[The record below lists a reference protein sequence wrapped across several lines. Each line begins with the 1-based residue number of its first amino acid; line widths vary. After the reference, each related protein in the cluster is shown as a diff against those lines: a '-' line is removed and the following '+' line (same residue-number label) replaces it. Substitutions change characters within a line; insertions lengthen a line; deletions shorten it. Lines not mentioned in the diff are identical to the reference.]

1 MGRILVI
8 RGGAVGDFILTLPVV
23 ELLRNEL
30 PENHIEILGYRPMI
44 DLALAS
50 GHADSV
56 RSIDYGP
63 MSRFFSPDSVLD
75 PGLCEYF
82 KSFDVVISY
91 LYDPDGIFHGNL
103 ERAEVKTIL
112 RGIHKPVSG
121 GGHAARQLAIPLE
134 QLALFLENPAPVIRV
149 KDPIPDKIDAL
160 PRQVAIHPGSGSAA
174 KNWPLEAWAKA
185 GLEIHKLAGDVELLL
200 VTGEAETGRVED
212 AVESVWRSGNVPYRR
227 ADQLPLTELADELRR
242 CALFLGHDSGIS
254 HLAAASECPC
264 VLLFGPT
271 DHETWAPQ
279 NEKVRIVRAQG
290 GKMEDI
296 ALGEVVG
303 TAADVLNAD

>member
-8 RGGAVGDFILTLPVV
+8 RGGAVGDFILTLPVI
-23 ELLRNEL
+23 ELLRKGL

-50 GHADSV
+50 GHADAV
-56 RSIDYGP
+56 QSIDYGP
-63 MSRFFSPDSVLD
+63 MSGFFAPDSVLD
-75 PGLCEYF
+75 PRLCDYF
-82 KSFDVVISY
+82 KSFNVVISY
-91 LYDPDGIFHGNL
+91 LYDPDGFFHGNL

-121 GGHAARQLAIPLE
+121 GGHASRQLAIPLE

-149 KDPIPDKIDAL
+149 TDPVPDETLAL
-160 PRQVAIHPGSGSAA
+160 PRQVAIHPGSGSVA
-174 KNWPLEAWAKA
+174 KNWSLEAWAMA
-185 GLEIHKLAGDVELLL
+185 GLEIYKKAGDVELLL
-200 VTGEAETGRVED
+200 VTGEAEVGRADVI
-212 AVESVWRSGNVPYRR
+212 ESVWRGGDVPYRR
-227 ADQLPLTELADELRR
+227 ADQLPLTELAGELRR
-242 CALFLGHDSGIS
+242 CALFLGHDSGVS

-279 NEKVRIVRAQG
+279 NEKVRLIRAPG
-290 GKMEDI
+290 GKLEEI
-296 ALGEVVG
+296 ALGEVVD
-303 TAADVLNAD
+303 AAVDVLRAG